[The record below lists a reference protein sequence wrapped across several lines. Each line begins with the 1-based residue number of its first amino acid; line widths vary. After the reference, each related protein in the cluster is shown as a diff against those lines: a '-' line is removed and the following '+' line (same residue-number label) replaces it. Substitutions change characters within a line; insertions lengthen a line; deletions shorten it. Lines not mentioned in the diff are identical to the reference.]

1 MAAIENLLDLRMMSW
16 RNAPLVI
23 KKAIEWVETK
33 HALEMEP
40 MGLKFE
46 SIPDHRPSKIQI
58 TLKGKERFQ
67 MEYIPPESWDAQL
80 TLACWLYSVRGYSS
94 LDNRANILCTNSR
107 SRGDLQ
113 NSISTKHP
121 KSKLQR
127 KYDAILS
134 NQDLIEEYRRE
145 VINESQLPEEF
156 TPVQKELVERSV
168 EGMVSKANVEAIK
181 KSQDLGDIELY
192 NEWKAM
198 ELISGID
205 SSIIPTEVGFK
216 SFSIHQVIEL
226 LESEGVAPLLKEEI
240 KVLEEE
246 KSHLRKEIRQMRNR
260 SLWERIFN
268 R

>member
-1 MAAIENLLDLRMMSW
+1 M
-16 RNAPLVI
+16 
-23 KKAIEWVETK
+23 
-33 HALEMEP
+33 
-40 MGLKFE
+40 
-46 SIPDHRPSKIQI
+46 
-58 TLKGKERFQ
+58 
-67 MEYIPPESWDAQL
+67 
-80 TLACWLYSVRGYSS
+80 
-94 LDNRANILCTNSR
+94 
-107 SRGDLQ
+107 Q

-121 KSKLQR
+121 KSKLQGE
-127 KYDAILS
+127 YDAILS

-145 VINESQLPEEF
+145 VISESQLPEEF
-156 TPVQKELVERSV
+156 TPVQKELVERSA
-168 EGMVSKANVEAIK
+168 EGMVSKRNVEAIK
-181 KSQDLGDIELY
+181 KSQDLDDIELY

-216 SFSIHQVIEL
+216 SFLIHQVIEL

-246 KSHLRKEIRQMRNR
+246 NSHLRKEIRQMRNR

>member
-1 MAAIENLLDLRMMSW
+1 MAAIENLFDLSMMSCQ
-16 RNAPLVI
+16 NAPLVI
-23 KKAIEWVETK
+23 KKAIEWVEIK
-33 HALEMEP
+33 RSLGMEP
-40 MGLKFE
+40 IGLHFE

-58 TLKGKERFQ
+58 TLKGKERVQ
-67 MEYIPPESWDAQL
+67 EEYSPPESYGDQL

-94 LDNRANILCTNSR
+94 LDNRANIFCTNSR

-121 KSKLQR
+121 KSKLQGE
-127 KYDAILS
+127 YDAILS
-134 NQDLIEEYRRE
+134 NQDLIEEYKSE
-145 VINESQLPEEF
+145 VISERQLPEEF
-156 TPVQKELVERSV
+156 TLVQRELVERSV
-168 EGMVSKANVEAIK
+168 EGRVLKGNVEAIK
-181 KSQDLGDIELY
+181 KSQDLDDIELY

-226 LESEGVAPLLKEEI
+226 LESEGVAPLLKREI

-246 KSHLRKEIRQMRNR
+246 KTHLRKEIRQMRNR